1 MRTFLLVLGLS
12 LFSVLA
18 HAVPAWLIPSP
29 ISIAISLGQ
38 WFDSNNEELYKI
50 TVQGVGN
57 TEEEARNQAF
67 SYAVDSAVGSLIVTE
82 TEIQNDKLERRE
94 LINYNSGYVYDFTKL
109 DQGFHEGRVYVLMD
123 VVVRRSDIADRVFGK
138 SSTES
143 DIAGGNLGEVLKS
156 YKEQLNNG
164 DRIINAVLSDYPYKS
179 FDITVKDAE
188 YTVDAQRTPVLRL
201 RINYKWNDKYL
212 KSLKEAVEVTSS
224 RFTGKPT
231 SNDYLIGFQLWRSK
245 NAKSYAVDGNRHWV
259 YKENFKE
266 IVEIS
271 LYNNQNQIVR
281 TRCVGGLNDALNIQ
295 GDVIIDPYFDETY
308 ITKIELNGIDI
319 GDLSRYTVKAV
330 RKCNY
335 KY

>member
-1 MRTFLLVLGLS
+1 MRIFALLLGLS
-12 LFSVLA
+12 LFSAFA
-18 HAVPAWLIPSP
+18 HAIPAWLIPGP
-29 ISIAISLGQ
+29 ASIALTLGQ
-38 WFDSNNEELYKI
+38 WIASDNEELYKI

-94 LINYNSGYVYDFTKL
+94 LINYNSGYVYDFTQL
-109 DQGFHEGRVYVLMD
+109 DQSFHEGRVYVLMD

-143 DIAGGNLGEVLKS
+143 DITGGNLGEALKS
-156 YKEQLNNG
+156 YKEQLDNG

-179 FDITVKDAE
+179 FEITVKDAE
-188 YTVDAQRTPVLRL
+188 YTVDAWRTPVLKL
-201 RINYKWNDKYL
+201 RINYKWNEKYL
-212 KSLKEAVEVTSS
+212 DSLKEAVEVTSS
-224 RFTGKPT
+224 RIRGKPE
-231 SNDYLIGFQLWRSK
+231 SGDYVVGFQLWHSK
-245 NAKSYAVDGNRHWV
+245 NTKSYAVDGNRHWV

-281 TRCVGGLNDALNIQ
+281 TRCVGGLNDALDTQ
-295 GDVIIDPYFDETY
+295 GSVIIDPYFDETY
-308 ITKIELNGIDI
+308 ITEIELNGIDI
-319 GDLSRYTVKAV
+319 EDLSRYTVKAV